1 MATNNS
7 VDVGLAGSTGTVNF
21 VGSTSPTLVTP
32 ILGAATATSVTFSP
46 TTGGIVGTTT
56 NDNAGAGKVGE
67 FISSVITTGAPVTF
81 TSATPK
87 DLTSIVLSAGDWDV
101 FGNIYA
107 QGTTV
112 QQAIVW
118 ISATSA
124 TQPNAALFN
133 TVTPLATGASCGLP
147 APYFRASLTTNT
159 TIYISGTEVGTGT
172 INCSGGIYAR
182 RVR

>member
-67 FISSVITTGAPVTF
+67 FISSVITTGATVTF
-81 TSATPK
+81 T
-87 DLTSIVLSAGDWDV
+87 
-101 FGNIYA
+101 
-107 QGTTV
+107 
-112 QQAIVW
+112 
-118 ISATSA
+118 
-124 TQPNAALFN
+124 
-133 TVTPLATGASCGLP
+133 
-147 APYFRASLTTNT
+147 
-159 TIYISGTEVGTGT
+159 
-172 INCSGGIYAR
+172 
-182 RVR
+182 